1 MVAACLANVAV
12 PSLSTSLWT
21 ACRRP
26 QLLLDSSEG
35 FIPSEPRALCCSL
48 RRQRSA
54 AELQDQLIRVGSFWM
69 FRRLTAVHGLSSAAR
84 CCACHDMLSEL
95 ALVIF
100 FLGSV
105 RCTAVM
111 VKLAVRFGS
120 WALGCIALVVQC
132 SAQTLG
138 YGISYDRNSF
148 GWHCLQFTGF
158 HTCPQDS
165 LA

>member
-1 MVAACLANVAV
+1 MLQNSRTNSYGSVPFGCLGDSQQFTV
-12 PSLSTSLWT
+12 L
-21 ACRRP
+21 
-26 QLLLDSSEG
+26 SSE
-35 FIPSEPRALCCSL
+35 L
-48 RRQRSA
+48 
-54 AELQDQLIRVGSFWM
+54 
-69 FRRLTAVHGLSSAAR
+69 AAR

-148 GWHCLQFTGF
+148 WLALFTVYWLSYMPARLPGMIAC
-158 HTCPQDS
+158 TAQRQ
-165 LA
+165 LAESNRMPCGSV